1 MPGQSE
7 FDRHGECKM
16 DDRFLKGRAAIVTGG
31 ASGLGRAIALRLAHR
46 GADVCI
52 MSLSSRRVE
61 KVDSE
66 VKYFAD
72 VGEIETTR
80 REIRESGVR
89 CIGLDGDV
97 SSTSDVE
104 EMIVRTVETFGRL
117 DVLVNN
123 AATNVIHP
131 VLSHDNRAWRR
142 VIDVNLFG
150 PYLCARNAL
159 PHMIENGWGRIV
171 SIGSTN
177 SHVGASSYSAYAA
190 SKHGLLGFSRS
201 LALEVAHY
209 HITAN
214 TISPATI
221 ETPSGRMH
229 LLRWA
234 KDQGLSPEAM
244 RGEFMKSYPQG
255 RFLRPEEIADLVVYL
270 CREEA
275 RGINGEDIRVTTGA
289 MY

>member
-1 MPGQSE
+1 
-7 FDRHGECKM
+7 M
-16 DDRFLKGRAAIVTGG
+16 DDQFLKGRAAVVTGG
-31 ASGLGRAIALRLAHR
+31 ASGLGRAIALRLAVR

-52 MSLSSRRVE
+52 MSLSSRRVKRVE
-61 KVDSE
+61 CE

-72 VGEIETTR
+72 VDEIDATR
-80 REIRESGVR
+80 REIRETGVK

-97 SSTSDVE
+97 SSTTDAAD
-104 EMIVRTVETFGRL
+104 MIGRTVRAFGRL

-131 VLSHDNRAWRR
+131 VLDHDNQAWRR
-142 VIDVNLFG
+142 VVDVNLFG
-150 PYLCARNAL
+150 PYLCTRYAL

-177 SHVGASSYSAYAA
+177 SHIGTSNYSAYAA

-201 LALEVAHY
+201 LALEVARHN
-209 HITAN
+209 ITAN
-214 TISPATI
+214 TISPASI
-221 ETPSGRMH
+221 ETPSGMMH
-229 LLRWA
+229 LHRWA
-234 KDQGLSPEAM
+234 EDQGLSPEAM
-244 RGEFMKSYPQG
+244 RGEVMKSYPQG

>member
-1 MPGQSE
+1 
-7 FDRHGECKM
+7 M
-16 DDRFLKGRAAIVTGG
+16 DDQFLKGRAAIVTGG
-31 ASGLGRAIALRLAHR
+31 ASGLGRAIALRLAGQ

-52 MSLSSRRVE
+52 MSLSSERV
-61 KVDSE
+61 KRVNSE

-72 VGEIETTR
+72 VDEIEATR
-80 REIRESGVR
+80 GEIRETGVR

-97 SSTSDVE
+97 GSTTDVE
-104 EMIVRTVETFGRL
+104 NMIGQAIGTFGRL

-131 VLSHDNRAWRR
+131 ILNHDNRAWKR
-142 VIDVNLFG
+142 VVDVNLFG
-150 PYLCARNAL
+150 PYLCARYAL

-177 SHVGASSYSAYAA
+177 SHVGTSNYSAYAA

-201 LALEVAHY
+201 LALEAAPHG
-209 HITAN
+209 ITAN
-214 TISPATI
+214 TVSPATI
-221 ETPSGRMH
+221 ETPSGEMH
-229 LLRWA
+229 LQHWA
-234 KDQGLSPEAM
+234 EDQGLSPEAM
-244 RGEFMKSYPQG
+244 RGEVMKSYPQG

-270 CREEA
+270 CRDEA

>member
-1 MPGQSE
+1 
-7 FDRHGECKM
+7 M
-16 DDRFLKGRAAIVTGG
+16 DDRFLEGRAAIVTGG
-31 ASGLGRAIALRLAHR
+31 ASGLGRAIALGMAAR

-52 MSLSSRRVE
+52 MSLSNRRV
-61 KVDSE
+61 KRVAGE

-72 VGEIETTR
+72 VDEIDATR
-80 REIRESGVR
+80 REIREMGVR

-97 SSTSDVE
+97 SSPADAEDMVH
-104 EMIVRTVETFGRL
+104 RTVRTFGRL

-131 VLSHDNRAWRR
+131 ILSHDNRAWRR
-142 VIDVNLFG
+142 VVDVNLFG
-150 PYLCARNAL
+150 PYLCARYAL
-159 PHMIENGWGRIV
+159 PHMIENGWGRFV

-177 SHVGASSYSAYAA
+177 SHIGTSKYSAYAA

-201 LALEVAHY
+201 LALEVARHG
-209 HITAN
+209 ITAN
-214 TISPATI
+214 TVSPAAI
-221 ETPSGRMH
+221 ETPSGEMH
-229 LLRWA
+229 LQRWA

-244 RGEFMKSYPQG
+244 RREVMKSYPQG

>member
-1 MPGQSE
+1 
-7 FDRHGECKM
+7 M

-31 ASGLGRAIALRLAHR
+31 ASGLGRAIAMRLAHR

-80 REIRESGVR
+80 REILESGVR

-131 VLSHDNRAWRR
+131 VLGHDNRAWRR
-142 VIDVNLFG
+142 VVDVNLFG

-201 LALEVAHY
+201 LALEVARH

-221 ETPSGRMH
+221 ETPSGKMH

-234 KDQGLSPEAM
+234 EDQGLSPEAM
-244 RGEFMKSYPQG
+244 RREFMKYYPQG

>member
-1 MPGQSE
+1 MGAE
-7 FDRHGECKM
+7 FARECNM
-16 DDRFLKGRAAIVTGG
+16 VDRFLKGRAAIVTGG
-31 ASGLGRAIALRLAHR
+31 ASGLGRAIALRLAGR
-46 GADVCI
+46 GADICI
-52 MSLSSRRVE
+52 MSLSSRRV
-61 KVDSE
+61 KRVHSE

-72 VGEIETTR
+72 VDEIETTR
-80 REIRESGVR
+80 QEIREMGVR

-97 SSTSDVE
+97 SSATDVE
-104 EMIVRTVETFGRL
+104 DMIGQTVRSFGRL
-117 DVLVNN
+117 DVVVNN

-131 VLSHDNRAWRR
+131 ILNHDNDAWKR
-142 VIDVNLFG
+142 VLDVNLFG
-150 PYLCARNAL
+150 PYLCTRNAL

-177 SHVGASSYSAYAA
+177 SHVGSSSYSAYAA
-190 SKHGLLGFSRS
+190 SKHGLLGFNRS
-201 LALEVAHY
+201 LALEVARH

-214 TISPATI
+214 TVSPATI
-221 ETPSGRMH
+221 ETPSGHMH

-234 KDQGLSPEAM
+234 EDHGLSREAM
-244 RGEFMKSYPQG
+244 REEIMKSYPQG

-275 RGINGEDIRVTTGA
+275 QGINGEDIRVTTGA